1 MTDKLWT
8 LAGILMFAL
17 VTAVI
22 YVWGLRKS
30 VGQQERMAT
39 LLLVGCKNKV
49 VKYLK
54 SHDSISVKEIEKLI
68 KGVKVGEFWSRK
80 RLTVTEPNKFSAQL
94 IKFMTEQLYIE
105 KTSDGNYRLKK

>member
-8 LAGILMFAL
+8 LLGILMFAF
-17 VTAVI
+17 VTAI
-22 YVWGLRKS
+22 LYVWGLRKTVS
-30 VGQQERMAT
+30 QQERLAT
-39 LLLVGCKNKV
+39 LLLVSCKNKV

-54 SHDSISVKEIEKLI
+54 SHEMISVKEIEKLI
-68 KGVKVGEFWSRK
+68 NGIKVGEFWSRK
-80 RLTVTEPNKFSAQL
+80 RLTVQDPRKFSAKL